1 MSQPDGTLLN
11 YERIAEDLRGQIRA
25 KALPPGAPLPSQS
38 QLMKQYG
45 ASSLTVQKAMSL
57 LREEG
62 WAVSRPGKGAFV
74 SQKKDTE
81 DAFRTVA
88 TALEQQIRTGTLAP
102 GGLLPS
108 RETLAEQ
115 FGTSLTVI
123 DTALT
128 LLAQQ
133 QWLTP
138 DETGRS
144 LDIHVQRAD
153 HPKMTALL
161 TQPTPPQG
169 DAGGDAAT
177 RSRVEALEGAL
188 TGALEQIAELRE
200 RVETLEASSRTR
212 KAPGRKT
219 S

>member
-102 GGLLPS
+102 GSLLPS

-144 LDIHVQRAD
+144 LDIHVQHAD
-153 HPKMTALL
+153 HPKMTALPA
-161 TQPTPPQG
+161 QPTSPPAG
-169 DAGGDAAT
+169 AGGDVAE

-200 RVETLEASSRTR
+200 RVETLEASSKTR

-219 S
+219 G